1 MLCSIKKTTSAF
13 SFLPVWMPTLIKI
26 VNYTTDSKAQNRL
39 KTKVK
44 GVLEEAAVN
53 EMALPPHKRWPHGVP
68 EPGLVDIKVKF
79 STETEYR
86 ATLKPGE
93 WEDET
98 VEVMP
103 GFV

>member
-1 MLCSIKKTTSAF
+1 
-13 SFLPVWMPTLIKI
+13 MPTLIKI